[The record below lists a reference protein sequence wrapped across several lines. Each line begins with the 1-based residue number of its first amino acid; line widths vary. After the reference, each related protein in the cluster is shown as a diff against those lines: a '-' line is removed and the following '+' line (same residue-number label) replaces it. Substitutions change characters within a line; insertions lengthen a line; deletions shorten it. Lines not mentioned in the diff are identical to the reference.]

1 MQNILNNVKNTSNP
15 YYHKLIYL
23 QLDFSFKTS
32 SRIFFSDTLYKDL
45 IEHLYKFT
53 ITISSKVNEN
63 GIAVDFFYIR
73 NLYDNHLSETLN
85 SNIINLAL
93 PNINPTAENLC
104 YYIWTSFKN
113 ILPENVL
120 LEEITFSE
128 CDQHRVIINRNHF
141 V

>member
-15 YYHKLIYL
+15 YYHELIYL

-32 SRIFFSDTLYKDL
+32 SRIFFSDTLYKYL

-104 YYIWTSFKN
+104 YYIWTSFNN
-113 ILPENVL
+113 ILPENVS

>member
-15 YYHKLIYL
+15 YYHELIYL

-63 GIAVDFFYIR
+63 GIAVDFFIFGIYMIIIYLKR
-73 NLYDNHLSETLN
+73 LTLI
-85 SNIINLAL
+85 SSI
-93 PNINPTAENLC
+93 
-104 YYIWTSFKN
+104 
-113 ILPENVL
+113 
-120 LEEITFSE
+120 
-128 CDQHRVIINRNHF
+128 
-141 V
+141 